1 MKKSNLFISIKATIS
16 VLILAITNSVTG
28 QGVSIS
34 NSYTSPDS
42 SAILDIE
49 SKAKGI
55 LLPRM
60 NTLERNAII
69 NPTQSLLIFNTDS
82 LCFQTFVD
90 DF

>member
-49 SKAKGI
+49 SKAK
-55 LLPRM
+55 
-60 NTLERNAII
+60 
-69 NPTQSLLIFNTDS
+69 
-82 LCFQTFVD
+82 
-90 DF
+90 